1 MNRDALVVGINTY
14 RHLKSLKAPAQDAE
28 AIARLLESDGEFR
41 VKRIPEAIARDETL
55 KPVVGETLEVS
66 QLQLEQALKQLFRPD
81 GSQPPESA
89 LFYFSGHGIP
99 DVDGFDK
106 GYLAT
111 SDTNPSQPRSGLS
124 LRWLHWLL
132 SESPIKQQIIWLDC
146 CHSGSLLVSVD
157 AANPGH
163 ENQRDRCFIASSR
176 DFETSWQDLNS
187 PYSVLT
193 KALLEGLD
201 PTRLPGRWMDSFA
214 LVDYINQ
221 ALKGELQSPVCTNFG
236 NAINLT
242 RSWQVDADAP
252 KATLEQAICP
262 YKGLEYFDCN
272 DHDPQF
278 FFGRASLTD
287 QLLDNV
293 RTSNFLALVGASGSG
308 KSSVLRAGL
317 LHQLKVGRRIAGS
330 DQWQILIMRP
340 DATPMKNLAEVFV
353 DPHLAQLDRAADL
366 GKAEGLLKEGGAG
379 LGRLVQASPASR
391 VVLVID
397 QFEEAFTRCNDLE
410 QRQHFFDCVLGAL
423 QQEPNKLCVILAMRA
438 DFVGKCLEQ
447 DYSGLAVQVE
457 QHLVSVRPMTQDE
470 LTDAICKPAE
480 QVGATVEPLLVQTIL
495 KEIQGAPGRLPLLQY
510 ALTQVW
516 HEASGGE
523 LTLAGYQRLGGIDG
537 TLQSRA
543 TTLYE
548 AFTEEEQATC
558 RHIFLALTQLGEGTE
573 DTRRRVAKQDLV
585 TAIHPQARIDAVL
598 NKLTAPD
605 NRLLVTSEMTAK
617 GSTHDRMAIV
627 DVAHEALIR
636 HWPLLRQWIET
647 NRDRLRQ
654 QRRIET
660 AAVEWREQGKQTG
673 YLLQGLPLIEAKQ
686 FQKQQALTFP
696 LSESA
701 NHFIRKSI
709 RRRRINRLKT
719 ASWLIIPALLTVG
732 VVEYQMREQGIKAD
746 YERLNGSGYEKRP
759 AVEDLVEGC
768 HAKDRLPT
776 YFAERRFGH
785 CRSLVQAPLAEA
797 SLSSADLRYANLSY
811 ANLRSADLSSAVLS
825 SAVLSYAN
833 LRSADL
839 RYANLH
845 SADLSN
851 AVLSDA
857 NLRSAVLVST
867 DLRSAVLSNAV
878 LSDAVLSNA
887 VLSDAVLSN
896 AVLSDAV
903 LSNAVLSD
911 AVLVS
916 ANLSYANFSSA
927 DLSNADLSSA
937 VLTSAVFSN
946 AILLATDFRNSR
958 NLTPEQFTAENPPV
972 ICHVALPQHILDAG
986 IDPDR
991 DCDRIAQ
998 VLSDRYFWALPE
1010 APQQVVEEA
1019 RQQTWGE
1026 PTDNTPTE

>member
-1 MNRDALVVGINTY
+1 
-14 RHLKSLKAPAQDAE
+14 
-28 AIARLLESDGEFR
+28 
-41 VKRIPEAIARDETL
+41 
-55 KPVVGETLEVS
+55 
-66 QLQLEQALKQLFRPD
+66 
-81 GSQPPESA
+81 
-89 LFYFSGHGIP
+89 
-99 DVDGFDK
+99 
-106 GYLAT
+106 
-111 SDTNPSQPRSGLS
+111 
-124 LRWLHWLL
+124 
-132 SESPIKQQIIWLDC
+132 
-146 CHSGSLLVSVD
+146 
-157 AANPGH
+157 
-163 ENQRDRCFIASSR
+163 
-176 DFETSWQDLNS
+176 
-187 PYSVLT
+187 
-193 KALLEGLD
+193 
-201 PTRLPGRWMDSFA
+201 
-214 LVDYINQ
+214 
-221 ALKGELQSPVCTNFG
+221 
-236 NAINLT
+236 
-242 RSWQVDADAP
+242 P

-278 FFGRASLTD
+278 FFGRASLTN

-340 DATPMKNLAEVFV
+340 DATPMKNLTEVFV
-353 DPHLAQLDRAADL
+353 DPNLAQLDRAADL

-379 LGRLVQASPASR
+379 LGRLVQASSAPR

-397 QFEEAFTRCNDLE
+397 QFEEAFTRCDDLE

-423 QQEPNKLCVILAMRA
+423 QQEPDKFCVILAMRA

-447 DYSGLAVQVE
+447 EYSGLARMME
-457 QHLVSVRPMTQDE
+457 QQLVSVLPMTKDE

-480 QVGATVEPLLVQTIL
+480 HVGATVEPLLVQTIL

-605 NRLLVTSEMTAK
+605 NRLLVTSEMTTK

-660 AAVEWREQGKQTG
+660 AAVEWREQGRTPG

-686 FQKQQALTFP
+686 FQKQQAQTFP
-696 LSESA
+696 LSQSA
-701 NHFIRKSI
+701 HHFIQKSI

-719 ASWLIIPALLTVG
+719 ASWLIILALLIGG
-732 VVEYQMREQGIKAD
+732 VVEYRLREEGIKAD
-746 YERLNGSGYEKRP
+746 YERLNGSGSE
-759 AVEDLVEGC
+759 EGQAAENLIKGC
-768 HAKDRLPT
+768 YAKDRLPR
-776 YFAERRFGH
+776 YFAERWFGN
-785 CRSLVQAPLAEA
+785 CRSLYRAPLAEA
-797 SLSSADLRYANLSY
+797 YLRSANLNSTDLRFANLRSANLRFANLRHANLNYANLYSANLSY
-811 ANLRSADLSSAVLS
+811 ANLSKADLHSADLSYAD
-825 SAVLSYAN
+825 LSYADLSNVNFRYAN
-833 LRSADL
+833 LIDADL
-839 RYANLH
+839 HFANLH

-851 AVLSDA
+851 VNFRDA
-857 NLRSAVLVST
+857 
-867 DLRSAVLSNAV
+867 D
-878 LSDAVLSNA
+878 
-887 VLSDAVLSN
+887 
-896 AVLSDAV
+896 
-903 LSNAVLSD
+903 
-911 AVLVS
+911 
-916 ANLSYANFSSA
+916 LSYADLRDA
-927 DLSNADLSSA
+927 DLSNADLHSA
-937 VLTSAVFSN
+937 NLSNTNLRDADLSNANLRFANLSNANLSNTDLSN
-946 AILLATDFRNSR
+946 AILLATDFRDNQK
-958 NLTPEQFTAENPPV
+958 LTPEQFTAENPPL
-972 ICHVALPQHILDAG
+972 ICNIALPQYILDAG
-986 IDPDR
+986 INPDR
-991 DCDRIAQ
+991 DCDHMVQ
-998 VLSDRYFWALPE
+998 VVSDRYNLPLKNV
-1010 APQQVVEEA
+1010 QQYVERA
-1019 RQQTWGE
+1019 RQKTWDE
-1026 PTDNTPTE
+1026 PTDTPTE